1 MRCSV
6 LQLHGNH
13 RIRHLTAP
21 PPPRFVCMGAPLATC
36 ALPKS
41 VCYLLT
47 HTQRRRTTACSGCI
61 APSRLRFLSFFSAK
75 YPGSLGFATRN
86 EVVVVNANAS
96 MFAGVCWGF
105 DRAPQKSHT
114 KSYLSKLWRHL
125 HLLPFHMYLV
135 ER

>member
-36 ALPKS
+36 ALPKG

-47 HTQRRRTTACSGCI
+47 HTQRRRNRMFPCSGCI

-86 EVVVVNANAS
+86 EVVVVNAYAS

-105 DRAPQKSHT
+105 DRASKEPHKVISQQTVAASSSST
-114 KSYLSKLWRHL
+114 LSYVLG
-125 HLLPFHMYLV
+125 
-135 ER
+135 